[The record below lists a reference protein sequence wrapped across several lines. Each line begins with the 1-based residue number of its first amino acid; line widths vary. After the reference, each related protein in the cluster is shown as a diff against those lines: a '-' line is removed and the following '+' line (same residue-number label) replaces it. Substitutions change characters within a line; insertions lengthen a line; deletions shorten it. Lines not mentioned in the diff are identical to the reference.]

1 MKERR
6 CKVAE
11 CAFGLLEGVKGLS
24 CYALV
29 ALVYTCDIN
38 HSLDHGKRLE
48 FVLSVFISK
57 FTANRRSTR
66 VLSILLQS
74 GIDFDTDEFKEV
86 RAQLSKF
93 SSSVK
98 KQGLDIIVMLS
109 FLTKKYSEKLVRV
122 DLQSSFC
129 HLIPK
134 ILATLSVLS
143 DEQCS
148 ALVKLSICGD
158 EQTRRN
164 GQNTL
169 KLFAPKY
176 GNKLLRQLKYLVSNG
191 SHNIHAGSVHICANH
206 ILDHL
211 SKSTSYSDILK
222 MLMCG
227 YQKPCTSVK
236 VSDIL
241 LDIDDEDEFA
251 ENLLDYTD
259 PRYLTIP
266 VLLTLLYLDHDF
278 IEKISLHLSKKLSEL
293 TKDIAAL
300 TGDDWEQ
307 VNLPSGILYRNDA
320 EEAKL
325 NKARSAKKHL
335 SVEEKWEEEI
345 RRELSAKDTSKKN
358 ECLSAEGK
366 NTLARQAI
374 RRAEVGNILN
384 QLCVVL
390 S

>member
-1 MKERR
+1 
-6 CKVAE
+6 
-11 CAFGLLEGVKGLS
+11 
-24 CYALV
+24 
-29 ALVYTCDIN
+29 
-38 HSLDHGKRLE
+38 
-48 FVLSVFISK
+48 
-57 FTANRRSTR
+57 
-66 VLSILLQS
+66 
-74 GIDFDTDEFKEV
+74 
-86 RAQLSKF
+86 
-93 SSSVK
+93 
-98 KQGLDIIVMLS
+98 
-109 FLTKKYSEKLVRV
+109 
-122 DLQSSFC
+122 
-129 HLIPK
+129 
-134 ILATLSVLS
+134 
-143 DEQCS
+143 
-148 ALVKLSICGD
+148 
-158 EQTRRN
+158 
-164 GQNTL
+164 
-169 KLFAPKY
+169 
-176 GNKLLRQLKYLVSNG
+176 
-191 SHNIHAGSVHICANH
+191 
-206 ILDHL
+206 
-211 SKSTSYSDILK
+211 
-222 MLMCG
+222 
-227 YQKPCTSVK
+227 